1 MKIRKKRSKY
11 AIVIDRRAYRIYLTR
26 QNSDFYF
33 DSMGR
38 YVSWTCNFKE
48 AKDDIKRGIDNGLI
62 FSVIK

>member
-1 MKIRKKRSKY
+1 MKIRKGRNKY

-33 DSMGR
+33 ESMNR
-38 YVSWTCNFKE
+38 CVSWTCNFKE
-48 AKDDIKRGIDNGLI
+48 AKEDIKRGVDNGFI

>member
-38 YVSWTCNFKE
+38 YVSWTCNFQE
-48 AKDDIKRGIDNGLI
+48 AKEDIKRGIDNGLM